1 LVALF
6 HEFWDINFAGVRGGY
21 VTLRGQAE
29 WTPRGIHF
37 LRVYAYFHFLHKDN
51 LSGVWEVFFAK
62 NSQKVAKMAKKDRKG
77 LTPRSKPL
85 NLWG

>member
-37 LRVYAYFHFLHKDN
+37 LRVYAYFHFFAQRQSFRGL
-51 LSGVWEVFFAK
+51 GVFFAK

>member
-1 LVALF
+1 MDAQRRPFFASVCLF
-6 HEFWDINFAGVRGGY
+6 SFFAQRQSFGG
-21 VTLRGQAE
+21 LGF
-29 WTPRGIHF
+29 F
-37 LRVYAYFHFLHKDN
+37 L
-51 LSGVWEVFFAK
+51 AK

>member
-51 LSGVWEVFFAK
+51 LSGVWEFFLPK
-62 NSQKVAKMAKKDRKG
+62 IAKK
-77 LTPRSKPL
+77 
-85 NLWG
+85 